1 MPGPSLTLSKEYRR
15 SGIRI
20 GDVGIIYRSGR
31 FDFLFNIFLS
41 ANHDI
46 NRGRVPEGFSPLK
59 FALIKNDI
67 DTALP
72 FGPGSYLAS
81 TSLRKTSN
89 NNASYVLA
97 STNIRKSGNSFV
109 ARDFIF
115 ETSDN
120 KGAVLMMPDGALSQ
134 DLLNRKSLNKYIA
147 KNAKQWYEYT
157 TNTRGREIDNGDIR
171 VVVGVDKV
179 SSWGIAT
186 FASNAEERVRLEFKG
201 TDDRAVTKTYMW
213 NCAGAC
219 GRVGPLEEEMRGL
232 SQETD
237 ENLLRNQSVFVRTLN
252 FSLSG
257 RTWEELAI
265 HQVLSS
271 NLRDG
276 PSASHWAPS
285 DKASSGHGRSATSG
299 GSVLGQGNVNFSP
312 TQLKLCV
319 SRI

>member
-1 MPGPSLTLSKEYRR
+1 MPGPSLTLPKEYRR
-15 SGIRI
+15 SGISI
-20 GDVGIIYRSGR
+20 GDVGIIYRSGV
-31 FDFLFNIFLS
+31 FNFLFNIFLS
-41 ANHDI
+41 ADHDI
-46 NRGRVPEGFSPLK
+46 NCGRVPAGFSPLE

-67 DTALP
+67 DT

-115 ETSDN
+115 ETSEN
-120 KGAVLMMPDGALSQ
+120 EGAVLMMPNGALSQ
-134 DLLNRKSLNKYIA
+134 DLLNRKSLNEYIA
-147 KNAKQWYEYT
+147 KNAEQWYEYT
-157 TNTRGREIDNGDIR
+157 INTCGRHVANGDIR

-186 FASNAEERVRLEFKG
+186 FASNAEERMRLEFKG
-201 TDDRAVTKTYMW
+201 TDDRAVANTYTW

-219 GRVGPLEEEMRGL
+219 GRVGPSEKEMRGL

-237 ENLLRNQSVFVRTLN
+237 EDLLQNQSVFVRTLN

-257 RTWEELAI
+257 RTWEGLAI

-276 PSASHWAPS
+276 PSASNWAPS

-299 GSVLGQGNVNFSP
+299 KSVLGQGNVNFST